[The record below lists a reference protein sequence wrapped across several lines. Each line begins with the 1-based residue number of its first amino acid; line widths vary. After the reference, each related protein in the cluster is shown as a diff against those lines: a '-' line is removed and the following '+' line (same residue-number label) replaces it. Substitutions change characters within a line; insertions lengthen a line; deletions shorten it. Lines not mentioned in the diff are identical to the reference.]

1 MTVSAQKVTKMRV
14 WVGDQIAYQ
23 KNIEQVDSITFIEI
37 VDGILEGEFSISES
51 QKVHFSQGN
60 LQYQASTDT
69 WRFAANQYDMIGDDN
84 ENISSSYSGWIDL
97 FGWGTGN
104 NPTKTNTASY
114 NYDTFVDWGTNAI
127 SNGGNEANLWRTL
140 SMEEWEYILFN
151 RPNAATLF
159 GLGTV
164 NGVNGVILLPDNWQ
178 LPDGASFIASTT
190 KGLALQGNMYFNGE
204 GDNFS
209 HNTYNL
215 VQWYVL
221 EDAGA
226 VFLPAAGYRSGSVM
240 NDVGS
245 HGYYYTPTPY
255 NGIKAYSL
263 FFGPYA
269 FHAQG
274 STKERKCGMSVRL
287 AR

>member
-23 KNIEQVDSITFIEI
+23 KNIEQVDSITFVEI
-37 VDGILEGEFSISES
+37 VDGELSGEFSVSES

-69 WRFAANQYDMIGDDN
+69 WRFAASQYDMIGDDN
-84 ENISSSYSGWIDL
+84 KSISSSYSGWIDL

-104 NPTKTNTASY
+104 NPTKTSTASY
-114 NYDTFVDWGTNAI
+114 SYETFVDWGANAI
-127 SNGGNEANLWRTL
+127 SNGGNEAGRWRTL
-140 SMEEWEYILFN
+140 SSEEWAYILFN
-151 RPNAATLF
+151 RPDAATLF
-159 GLGTV
+159 GFGSV
-164 NGVNGVILLPDNWQ
+164 NGVNGVILLPDNWK
-178 LPDGASFIASTT
+178 LPKDATFSAGIT
-190 KGLALQGNMYFNGE
+190 QGWVLKTDMYYNDS

-209 HNTYNL
+209 HNTYTL
-215 VQWYVL
+215 VQWYAM

-226 VFLPAAGYRSGSVM
+226 VFLPAAGYRSRSVM
-240 NDVGS
+240 FDAGS
-245 HGYYYTPTPY
+245 KGYYYTPTPY
-255 NGIKAYSL
+255 SGLTAYFL

-269 FHAQG
+269 FHPYG
-274 STKERKCGMSVRL
+274 SNQERKCGMSVRL